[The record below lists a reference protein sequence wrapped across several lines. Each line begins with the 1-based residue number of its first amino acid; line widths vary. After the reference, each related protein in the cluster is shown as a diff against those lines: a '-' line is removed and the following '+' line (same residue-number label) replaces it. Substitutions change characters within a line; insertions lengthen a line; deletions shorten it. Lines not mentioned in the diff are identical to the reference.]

1 MSAVVA
7 RLDAYYRLVRL
18 HRPIGALLLLWP
30 ALWSLWFAAHG
41 VPHAKVLAIFVAGVF
56 LTRSAGCAVNDFAD
70 REFDPHVERTRT
82 RPLAAKEIA
91 PWEAIAVACVLFGIA
106 FLLVLQLNRL
116 TVLLSFAA
124 LAIAVVYPFLKRA
137 FPFPQA
143 WLGLAF
149 GFSIPMAYAAET
161 GAVPAT
167 AWLLLLANVFW
178 SIAYDTEYAMV
189 DRDDDLSIGVKSSAI
204 FLGRY
209 DVAGVMASQALFLG
223 IMAYVGWRQDLH
235 LPYYVG
241 LALAAA
247 LALYQYRLIRG
258 RERERCFRAFL
269 NNNWLGF
276 AVFAGTAADFY
287 LHLR

>member
-1 MSAVVA
+1 MSAVAA

-18 HRPIGALLLLWP
+18 DRPIGALLLLWP
-30 ALWSLWFAAHG
+30 ALWSLWFAAYG

-56 LTRSAGCAVNDFAD
+56 LTRSAGCAVNDYAD
-70 REFDPHVERTRT
+70 REFDPHVERTRS
-82 RPLAAKEIA
+82 RPLAAREIA
-91 PWEAIAVACVLFGIA
+91 AWEAVTVACVLFAIA
-106 FLLVLQLNRL
+106 FMLVLQLNRL

-124 LAIAVVYPFLKRA
+124 LAIAVVYPFLKRV

-161 GAVPAT
+161 GTVPVT
-167 AWLLLLANVFW
+167 AWILLLANIFW

-189 DRDDDLSIGVKSSAI
+189 DRDDDLSIGVQSSAI

-223 IMAYVGWRQDLH
+223 LMAWVGWRQNMH
-235 LPYYVG
+235 VPYFAG
-241 LALAAA
+241 LAIAVVLAIR
-247 LALYQYRLIRG
+247 QYRLIRG
-258 RERERCFRAFL
+258 RDRSACFKAFVD
-269 NNNWLGF
+269 NNWLGF
-276 AVFAGTAADFY
+276 AVFAGTAVDFY
-287 LHLR
+287 FHLR

>member
-1 MSAVVA
+1 VSALVA

-18 HRPIGALLLLWP
+18 DRPIGALLLLWP
-30 ALWSLWFAAHG
+30 ALWSLWFAARG
-41 VPHAKVLAIFVAGVF
+41 VPHTGVLAIFVAGVF

-70 REFDPHVERTRT
+70 RDFDPHVERTRN
-82 RPLAAKEIA
+82 RPLAARRIR
-91 PWEAIAVACVLFGIA
+91 PWEAIAVAVVLFGVA
-106 FLLVLQLNRL
+106 FLLVLRLNTL

-124 LAIAVVYPFLKRA
+124 LAIAVVYPFLKRV
-137 FPFPQA
+137 FDFPQA

-161 GAVPAT
+161 GTLPAP
-167 AWLLLLANVFW
+167 AWWLLLANIFW

-189 DRDDDLSIGVKSSAI
+189 DREDDLRVGVRSSAI
-204 FLGRY
+204 LLGRW

-223 IMAYVGWRQDLH
+223 VMGYVGWDEGLR
-235 LPYYVG
+235 LPYFLG
-241 LALAAA
+241 LTVAVA
-247 LALYQYRLIRG
+247 LALYQYTLIRG
-258 RERERCFRAFL
+258 RERTACFRAFL

-287 LHLR
+287 LRVR

>member
-1 MSAVVA
+1 MSAVAA

-18 HRPIGALLLLWP
+18 DRPIGALLLLWP
-30 ALWSLWFAAHG
+30 ALWSLWFAAYG

-56 LTRSAGCAVNDFAD
+56 LTRSAGCAVNDYAD
-70 REFDPHVERTRT
+70 REFDPHVERTRS
-82 RPLAAKEIA
+82 RPLAAREIA
-91 PWEAIAVACVLFGIA
+91 AWEAVTVACVLFAIA
-106 FLLVLQLNRL
+106 FMLVLQLNRL

-124 LAIAVVYPFLKRA
+124 LAIAVVYPFLKRV

-161 GAVPAT
+161 GTVPVT
-167 AWLLLLANVFW
+167 AWILLLANIFW

-189 DRDDDLSIGVKSSAI
+189 DRDDDLSIGVQSSAI

-223 IMAYVGWRQDLH
+223 LMAWVGWRQNMH
-235 LPYYVG
+235 VPYFAG
-241 LALAAA
+241 LAIAVILAIR
-247 LALYQYRLIRG
+247 QYRLIRG
-258 RERERCFRAFL
+258 RDRSACFKAFVD
-269 NNNWLGF
+269 NNWLGF
-276 AVFAGTAADFY
+276 AVFAGTAVDFY
-287 LHLR
+287 FHLR